1 MIHRMADRAI
11 SKARLFAFI
20 LYVAAS
26 GTARA
31 QTTAVNPLKG
41 DLGVHDP
48 VMIKAGSTYYIFATG
63 NGVSVKTSTDRIT
76 WRNAGRAFATAPS
89 WHAQQVPGADGS
101 LWAPDISFRDG
112 KYWLYYSISTFG
124 SRVSAIGLATTAALN
139 SASGATQ
146 WQDQGMVVHTTSTS
160 NHNAIDP
167 NIVQDEAGVPWLFYG
182 SFWTGLK
189 AIKLDPATGKP
200 AAAAPLISTAQHT
213 AGIEAPFVI
222 RRGGWFHQFVSW
234 DACCKGASSTYN
246 IRAGRSAK
254 VDGPYADSKGT
265 LMTAGGGDLID
276 KGDTRWKGPGPQRH
290 LHRARHRIPGE
301 PRLRCGEQRG
311 LHPLDPPPVLDGPG
325 LAHPG
330 QDPGVHGR
338 HPSAAKGFPQG
349 ARIPKIPF
357 DLRGR
362 RVPETGLRSA
372 TPIFLHP
379 NRSIDNH
386 RADRNNPTKKGMGRS
401 VQFVP
406 DGAFPCG

>member
-1 MIHRMADRAI
+1 MIRLMAGRAVP
-11 SKARLFAFI
+11 KARLFACV
-20 LYVAAS
+20 LYLAAS

-76 WRNAGRAFATAPS
+76 WRNAGRAFASAPS
-89 WHAQQVPGADGS
+89 WHAQQVPGAEAS

-112 KYWLYYSISTFG
+112 KFWLYYSISTFG
-124 SRVSAIGLATTAALN
+124 SRVSAIGLATAASLDPAN
-139 SASGATQ
+139 GATQ
-146 WQDQGMVVHTTSTS
+146 WQDEGMVVSTNGSS

-167 NIVQDEAGVPWLFYG
+167 NIVLDEAGKPWLFYG

-189 AIKLDPATGKP
+189 AIQLDPATGKP

-246 IRAGRSAK
+246 IRAGRSQR
-254 VDGPYADSKGT
+254 VDGPYADSKGV

-276 KGDTRWKGPGPQRH
+276 KGDTRWRGPGHNGIFVERDTVFLVNHAYDAQNNGASILWIRPMYWTAQGWPTLDKTVGTTVAALPPQKVSTTR
-290 LHRARHRIPGE
+290 RN
-301 PRLRCGEQRG
+301 
-311 LHPLDPPPVLDGPG
+311 
-325 LAHPG
+325 
-330 QDPGVHGR
+330 
-338 HPSAAKGFPQG
+338 SADLQAPAILIDPQG
-349 ARIPKIPF
+349 RLIP
-357 DLRGR
+357 D
-362 RVPETGLRSA
+362 TGLRTA
-372 TPIFLHP
+372 TPIFP
-379 NRSIDNH
+379 H
-386 RADRNNPTKKGMGRS
+386 RQPQSRPE
-401 VQFVP
+401 
-406 DGAFPCG
+406 